1 MVLPRPWLSLYS
13 TAARGFEPPTPG
25 QYLEDERALVHADNS
40 SVEAGAKAHLLGAR
54 LALTGAVYGIRRTNV
69 PEAQTSGFYR
79 QIGEGTSR
87 GIEAALHGSLV
98 RGLGIDAGYAWT
110 RTEITRDVAGFIGRE
125 LPNAP
130 RHKANVWVRDRFP
143 EGRLD
148 HLTLATGVVH
158 VSNRFLASDNG
169 TIAPAYT
176 RLDASVSYELVGPRL
191 TLVAAVQNVTNVRY
205 VTSGAGGALWAGA
218 PRRVAFQITSS
229 F

>member
-1 MVLPRPWLSLYS
+1 MK
-13 TAARGFEPPTPG
+13 
-25 QYLEDERALVHADNS
+25 AD
-40 SVEAGAKAHLLGAR
+40 LLRSR
-54 LALTGAVYGIRRTNV
+54 LALTGAAFGIRRTNV
-69 PEAQTSGFYR
+69 PEAQTGGFYR

-87 GIEAALHGSLV
+87 GLEAELQGSLAK
-98 RGLGIDAGYAWT
+98 GLGIDAGYAWT
-110 RTEITRDVAGFIGRE
+110 GTEITQDVSGFVGRE

-130 RHKANVWVRDRFP
+130 RHKANVWVRYRLP

-148 HLTLATGVVH
+148 HLMLATGVVH
-158 VSNRFLASDNG
+158 VSNRFIAGDNV

-176 RLDASVSYELVGPRL
+176 RLDVSGSYELAGPRL
-191 TLVAAVQNVTNVRY
+191 KLGAAVQNVTNIRY